1 MAQLKEVIG
10 YLCTRYPHPDE
21 LAKGRVAKLLFL
33 ADWLTCLKTG
43 EQMTAIQWQ
52 FNNYGPYVEDIVTA
66 ARNDAVHFS
75 VVQKENYYGNPVD
88 LIKVK
93 KRFQEFRTL
102 SHSERQTLDKVIET
116 VEAMNWSQFISHV
129 YSTYP
134 IATRARYSRLNLKE
148 IANELTER
156 QRTREEALLTKLS
169 QS

>member
-10 YLCTRYPHPDE
+10 YLCTRYPHPNE
-21 LAKGRVAKLLFL
+21 LAKGRVAKLVFL
-33 ADWLTCLKTG
+33 ADWLTCLKSG
-43 EQMTAIQWQ
+43 EQMTAIQWH

-75 VVQKENYYGNPVD
+75 VVEKENVYGNPID

-93 KRFQEFRTL
+93 KQFEEFRTL
-102 SHSERQTLDKVIET
+102 SHSERQTLDKVVEA

-134 IATRARYSRLNLKE
+134 IATRERYSRLNLKE
-148 IANELTER
+148 IAGELTDR
-156 QRTREEALLTKLS
+156 QRMREEALLTKRS
-169 QS
+169 DT